1 MLPESLEILIPC
13 FFSYTLAKNFNW
25 QSNIGKHYSQNQ
37 MDRYT
42 YKKQCLIV
50 GGDCGEKG
58 RGGRGINYAD
68 KTLSWKK

>member
-1 MLPESLEILIPC
+1 
-13 FFSYTLAKNFNW
+13 
-25 QSNIGKHYSQNQ
+25 